1 MDTFKKIA
9 LSIFIL
15 SFLLF
20 LPSETNA
27 AEFLFKN
34 NTVQQSQTIEDDL
47 YVIGSETDINGVV
60 DGDLFVLSDNID
72 VTGTVTGDVY
82 ILGMNVNISGNI
94 YGSLITFASHT
105 NLNGVYGKNAHIF
118 GLTNEY
124 TGQTAGDLTF
134 IGGNHT
140 ISGNIG
146 DDLRVFGY
154 KTIIEGTVKGD
165 LIHFSE
171 QSSILQEN
179 VSGNVYTEDTLKN
192 IAKEQG
198 VEIEE
203 VTPVVEREAYYDII
217 STKIVMA
224 LVEFIG
230 FCIVGFVLIFL
241 SPIKTGQIVRKVSDS
256 PVEFLKSL
264 GLGFAILCLI
274 PLPLI
279 ILSFTMV
286 GTPLAV
292 FITCALIFVLTFGT
306 IYTETALGK
315 EVLDLFKVKGY
326 RPYKSLI
333 VGRGLT
339 TVISLI
345 PIIGA
350 FYRFVLICTTLGA
363 ISRMKYGVYKLANK
377 KK

>member
-1 MDTFKKIA
+1 MSIFKKIA

-15 SFLLF
+15 SLFIF
-20 LPSETNA
+20 LPSKISA

-34 NTVQQSQTIEDDL
+34 NTVQQAQTIEDDL

-60 DGDLFVLSDNID
+60 DGDLFILSDNID

-94 YGSLITFASHT
+94 YGSLITFSSHT
-105 NLNGVYGKNAHIF
+105 NLNGVYGKNVHIF
-118 GLTNEY
+118 GVTNEY
-124 TGQTAGDLTF
+124 TGQTAGDLTV
-134 IGGNHT
+134 IGGSHK
-140 ISGNIG
+140 IDGNIG

-154 KTIIEGTVKGD
+154 KTIIEGVVKGD
-165 LIHFSE
+165 LIYFSE
-171 QSSILQEN
+171 ESSILQEN
-179 VSGNVYTEDTLKN
+179 VSGNIYNSDTLKN

-198 VEIEE
+198 VEVERI
-203 VTPVVEREAYYDII
+203 TPVVEKVSYYDII

-224 LVEFIG
+224 LVEFVG

-241 SPIKTGQIVRKVSDS
+241 SPIKTGQIVKKVSDS

-274 PLPLI
+274 PLPLT
-279 ILSFTMV
+279 ILLFTMV

-292 FITCALIFVLTFGT
+292 LIICALMFVLTFGT

-315 EVLDLFKVKGY
+315 EILDLFKVKGY
-326 RPYKSLI
+326 RPYKFLI

-350 FYRFVLICTTLGA
+350 FYRFVLICTTVGA
-363 ISRMKYGVYKLANK
+363 ISRMKYNAYKLATK